1 MIVRPPQPRETT
13 SEQTV
18 TPLLRKARGSLC
30 GRREPRTYLHISA
43 YLSCIDRYHQ
53 LDTSYWKSFL
63 RDGSQ
68 NSPLAM
74 AANCTPSW
82 GQGEACNSRGLQLP
96 RSVTSSE
103 TPLGNHDRDPETCH
117 MNFRMFS
124 CPEQSDPIQALRKL
138 TELCHLWLRPD
149 LHTKEQILDM
159 LVMEQFMISMPQELQ
174 VLVMMNGVRSCKELE
189 DLLRNNRRP
198 KKWSVVTFQGKE
210 YIVQDS
216 DVQMAE
222 APASVRDDLRDVSS
236 QQASSVNDMHSE
248 KGQASQELQ
257 TLPRVPALSGGQGED
272 FRLQK
277 SIVMRGDPK
286 VLRPKQNLEK
296 DLKENSK
303 ENPGLTSPEPQ
314 LPQGPN
320 LERAKDGKEPQKRAS
335 VENVDA
341 DTASAC
347 AVETEASTHSED
359 RDSPNPRGPKRS
371 KPDATSI
378 SQEEPQGGATPVG
391 NRDSPGPAGM
401 NPVHSPGPADA
412 GSHPDGQE
420 AVALPPFACDV
431 CGKNFSCNSKLVIHK
446 RSHTGER
453 LFQCNLC
460 GKRFMQLISLQFHQ
474 RTHTGERPY
483 TCDVCQKRFTQKSYL
498 KCHQRSHTGEKPYEC
513 KVCKKVFTYRG
524 SLKEH
529 QRVHSGEKP
538 YKCSKCPRAFS
549 RLKLLRRHQKTH
561 PENTS

>member
-1 MIVRPPQPRETT
+1 
-13 SEQTV
+13 
-18 TPLLRKARGSLC
+18 
-30 GRREPRTYLHISA
+30 
-43 YLSCIDRYHQ
+43 
-53 LDTSYWKSFL
+53 
-63 RDGSQ
+63 
-68 NSPLAM
+68 M
-74 AANCTPSW
+74 AANCRLPW
-82 GQGEACNSRGLQLP
+82 RQGEPRNSPGLQLP
-96 RSVTSSE
+96 QSVPSPGTQ
-103 TPLGNHDRDPETCH
+103 LRNDYGNPETWH

-198 KKWSVVTFQGKE
+198 KKWSVVNLFGKE
-210 YIVQDS
+210 YLMLNS
-216 DVQMAE
+216 DAEMAE

-236 QQASSVNDMHSE
+236 QQASSVNDMHPAE
-248 KGQASQELQ
+248 GQASRELQ
-257 TLPRVPALSGGQGED
+257 TLPRVPALSRGQGED
-272 FRLQK
+272 FPLQK
-277 SIVMRGDPK
+277 SVVMKGDPK

-303 ENPGLTSPEPQ
+303 ENPGLASPEPQ

-320 LERAKDGKEPQKRAS
+320 LVRAKDGKDPQKRAS

-359 RDSPNPRGPKRS
+359 RDSLNPRGPKRS

-391 NRDSPGPAGM
+391 NRASPGPAGM
-401 NPVHSPGPADA
+401 NPVHSPAPADA

-420 AVALPPFACDV
+420 AVALPPFACDM
-431 CGKNFSCNSKLVIHK
+431 CSKAFKYFSQLKLHK

-453 LFQCNLC
+453 PFECNEC
-460 GKRFMQLISLQFHQ
+460 GKRFLQASDLRVHWRIHTGEKPYVCDICNKRFAHESTLQ
-474 RTHTGERPY
+474 GHRRMHTGERPY
-483 TCDVCQKRFTQKSYL
+483 
-498 KCHQRSHTGEKPYEC
+498 KCIYCGRVFSHKGNLNVHLRT
-513 KVCKKVFTYRG
+513 
-524 SLKEH
+524 
-529 QRVHSGEKP
+529 HSGEKP
-538 YKCSKCPRAFS
+538 YKCPTCGNVFRQVGTFK
-549 RLKLLRRHQKTH
+549 RHLKTH
-561 PENTS
+561 KKPLPSDSREGSSSSTPGESE

>member
-1 MIVRPPQPRETT
+1 MLFSPQT

-296 DLKENSK
+296 DLKENSEEK
-303 ENPGLTSPEPQ
+303 PGLTSPEPQ
-314 LPQGPN
+314 LPQGPTDPG
-320 LERAKDGKEPQKRAS
+320 RAKDGKEPQKRAS

-341 DTASAC
+341 HTASAC

-359 RDSPNPRGPKRS
+359 RDSPNPRSPKRS

-391 NRDSPGPAGM
+391 NRESPGKAGM
-401 NPVHSPGPADA
+401 NP

-420 AVALPPFACDV
+420 AAALLPFACDV
-431 CGKNFSCNSKLVIHK
+431 CGKRFKYYGKLVIHK

-453 LFQCNLC
+453 RFQCHLC
-460 GKRFMQLISLQFHQ
+460 GKRFMQRIGLQLHQ
-474 RTHTGERPY
+474 RTHTGEKPY
-483 TCDVCQKRFTQKSYL
+483 TCDICQKRFTQKSYL
-498 KCHQRSHTGEKPYEC
+498 KCHKRSHTGEKPYEC
-513 KVCKKVFTYRG
+513 KVCRKVFTYTG

-529 QRVHSGEKP
+529 LRVHSGEKP
-538 YKCSKCPRAFS
+538 YTCSKCLRAFG
-549 RLKLLRRHQKTH
+549 RPATLRRHQKTH
-561 PENTS
+561 RETTSQ

>member
-1 MIVRPPQPRETT
+1 MIVRPPQPRET
-13 SEQTV
+13 
-18 TPLLRKARGSLC
+18 
-30 GRREPRTYLHISA
+30 
-43 YLSCIDRYHQ
+43 
-53 LDTSYWKSFL
+53 
-63 RDGSQ
+63 
-68 NSPLAM
+68 
-74 AANCTPSW
+74 
-82 GQGEACNSRGLQLP
+82 
-96 RSVTSSE
+96 
-103 TPLGNHDRDPETCH
+103 
-117 MNFRMFS
+117 
-124 CPEQSDPIQALRKL
+124 
-138 TELCHLWLRPD
+138 
-149 LHTKEQILDM
+149 
-159 LVMEQFMISMPQELQ
+159 
-174 VLVMMNGVRSCKELE
+174 
-189 DLLRNNRRP
+189 
-198 KKWSVVTFQGKE
+198 SVVTFQGKE

-314 LPQGPN
+314 LPQGPTD